1 MARFE
6 GGTVLM
12 SGHLEFLLN
21 HDDEFGAKA
30 MREGA
35 VAFFSKP
42 FDHQLLLTTL
52 RATVDSTRDA
62 GSLPFA
68 IAS

>member
-21 HDDEFGAKA
+21 HDDEFGAKSHA
-30 MREGA
+30 GGCSRVFLQTIRSSV
-35 VAFFSKP
+35 VAHNS
-42 FDHQLLLTTL
+42 
-52 RATVDSTRDA
+52 
-62 GSLPFA
+62 
-68 IAS
+68 ASHG